1 MGRCPLFRNYFKS
14 LGWCYSLYLL
24 LLLQYG
30 TDRRSASVILLL
42 FQYGAAR
49 RIASLVLLLLQ
60 YGKARRNASLVL
72 LLLQYGADHTA
83 LPIWLHA
90 HLGYVFRL
98 FSFFNSVNT
107 IPLFLSVPS
116 STLTFLGPIVWKMK
130 FCKIQIT
137 ANTNVSTTVVLP
149 VRANCWK

>member
-1 MGRCPLFRNYFKS
+1 MSRYLLRAASLLTTPSQRLHIFMGRCPLFRNYFKS

-30 TDRRSASVILLL
+30 ADRRSASVILLL
-42 FQYGAAR
+42 FQYGAAH

-83 LPIWLHA
+83 LPI
-90 HLGYVFRL
+90 
-98 FSFFNSVNT
+98 
-107 IPLFLSVPS
+107 
-116 STLTFLGPIVWKMK
+116 
-130 FCKIQIT
+130 
-137 ANTNVSTTVVLP
+137 
-149 VRANCWK
+149 